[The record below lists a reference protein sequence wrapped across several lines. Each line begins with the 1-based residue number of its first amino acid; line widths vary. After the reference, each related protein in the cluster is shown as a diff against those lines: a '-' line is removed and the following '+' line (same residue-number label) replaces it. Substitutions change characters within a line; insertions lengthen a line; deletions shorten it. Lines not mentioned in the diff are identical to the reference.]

1 MTNDDPSTDQFIR
14 EVDEELRR
22 EQLTTLWKRF
32 GNYVIAAA
40 VLVVVITAGFKGWQ
54 WWHERE
60 AARAGDRYLAA
71 EALARDAD
79 PDGAIEAF
87 NAIAASESGGYAAL
101 ASFRSAALQI
111 EAGDRQG
118 AITQL
123 DKITGD
129 NRVDDILQDLARLRA
144 AYLAL
149 DENDID
155 GAASRVSPLAV
166 TGNPWRHGAREVLGL
181 VAMEKGDKETAI
193 GYFSEIEA
201 DQEAPTNIRARAT
214 AMIAVLQGET
224 AIPALSPGAGEA
236 GAGSAGESAPQ

>member
-1 MTNDDPSTDQFIR
+1 MTNNDPSTDQFIR

-22 EQLTTLWKRF
+22 EQLTAMWNRF

-40 VLVVVITAGFKGWQ
+40 VLVVAITAGFKGWE
-54 WWHERE
+54 WWQERE

-71 EALARDAD
+71 EDLARNDDREA
-79 PDGAIEAF
+79 AIEAF
-87 NAIAASESGGYAAL
+87 NAIAASEGGGYAAL
-101 ASFRSAALQI
+101 AGFRSAALLM
-111 EAGDRQG
+111 EAGDRAG
-118 AITQL
+118 AIAQL
-123 DKITGD
+123 DKITSD

-149 DENDID
+149 DENDLD

-181 VAMEKGDKETAI
+181 VAMETGDNETAI
-193 GYFSEIEA
+193 GYFSEIET

-214 AMIAVLQGET
+214 AMIGVLQGET
-224 AIPALSPGAGEA
+224 AIPESPPEAGGSAPGAG
-236 GAGSAGESAPQ
+236 GGTVPQ